1 MKKAV
6 VAAQLFT
13 KIALFGNHI
22 ISCQQLTWEI
32 MNPVK
37 PLSGVNTIDQ
47 VSIGHWV
54 FSFVQRLL
62 PTSVAAR
69 LLPTSVAATAVAC
82 GRMYHPHFLTF
93 DET

>member
-54 FSFVQRLL
+54 FSFVQ
-62 PTSVAAR
+62 
-69 LLPTSVAATAVAC
+69 
-82 GRMYHPHFLTF
+82 HFASTVMLAPVG
-93 DET
+93 